1 MSFNRTLPW
10 SIRVNHAMHTNVL
23 STCLWHDFF
32 NFSGPLFVVVEF
44 ACHGNLRQFLRERR
58 PSRFH
63 YQDSK
68 EALPKEILT
77 VRDFISY
84 AYQVARGMEYLATRK
99 VTEHNNYIPFNPSS
113 ANSWS
118 KANFS
123 FQFMAGYV
131 WYSMEKLA
139 GDLLFGLKLM
149 KLSIF
154 STLIHAICLA
164 IGQLD
169 IWA

>member
-1 MSFNRTLPW
+1 MQCIHCAQYLFMTL
-10 SIRVNHAMHTNVL
+10 
-23 STCLWHDFF
+23 CF

-68 EALPKEILT
+68 EAPPKEILT

-99 VTEHNNYIPFNPSS
+99 VTQHNNLTFHLILQVPTADQRQTSPFNLWP
-113 ANSWS
+113 A
-118 KANFS
+118 
-123 FQFMAGYV
+123 MCGTV
-131 WYSMEKLA
+131 WRN
-139 GDLLFGLKLM
+139 
-149 KLSIF
+149 
-154 STLIHAICLA
+154 
-164 IGQLD
+164 
-169 IWA
+169 